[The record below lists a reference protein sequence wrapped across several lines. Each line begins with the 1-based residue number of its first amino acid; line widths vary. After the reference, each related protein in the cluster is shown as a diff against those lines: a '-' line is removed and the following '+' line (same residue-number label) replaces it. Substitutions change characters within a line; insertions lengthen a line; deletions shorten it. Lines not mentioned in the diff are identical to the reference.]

1 VTFTASGQTALGKP
15 GRASAPRTVTGT
27 AAQQLASA
35 INRLEVVQ
43 PGVIRC
49 PLGRYDV
56 FRPTFRST
64 AGSSLASAEEHPTC
78 CPYVS
83 LTVGGRAGPHLI
95 DEPSVTDELI
105 RVGAIPVCAAGQLR
119 AAASVPTFDPAGRYI
134 TFTLTN
140 RSRAVCRVAGV
151 LT

>member
-1 VTFTASGQTALGKP
+1 
-15 GRASAPRTVTGT
+15 VTGT
-27 AAQQLASA
+27 AAQQLVSA
-35 INRLEVVQ
+35 INRLEVVK

-49 PLGRYDV
+49 PLGRCNV
-56 FRPTFRST
+56 VRPTSRST
-64 AGSSLASAEEHPTC
+64 AGSSLASAERHPTC
-78 CPYVS
+78 CTYVS
-83 LTVGGRAGPHLI
+83 
-95 DEPSVTDELI
+95 DELI

-119 AAASVPTFDPAGRYI
+119 AAASVPTFEPAGRYV